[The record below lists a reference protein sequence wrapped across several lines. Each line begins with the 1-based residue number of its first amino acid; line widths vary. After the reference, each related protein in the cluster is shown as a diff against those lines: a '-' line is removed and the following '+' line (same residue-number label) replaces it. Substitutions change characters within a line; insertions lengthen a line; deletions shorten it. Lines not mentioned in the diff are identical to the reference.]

1 MAFEGEDARRWS
13 MVDAPT
19 LQPAVDFVTKS
30 PNGPFLDTGINVI
43 PEMRGRVYLSVDTIK
58 EMAEIAGL
66 FETKDAQGKTLYDL
80 EVYNRG
86 YRNGLKEGEELLGKL
101 TSTISHLTADDY
113 AAVLHDVETVDSL
126 EAVAADES
134 GEPVGDSGD
143 VQKPAARKRK

>member
-43 PEMRGRVYLSVDTIK
+43 PEMRGRVYLSVDTIR

-66 FETKDAQGKTLYDL
+66 LVLVRVFTFI
-80 EVYNRG
+80 
-86 YRNGLKEGEELLGKL
+86 LGVFHEKRFISMAGFSRKL
-101 TSTISHLTADDY
+101 S
-113 AAVLHDVETVDSL
+113 
-126 EAVAADES
+126 
-134 GEPVGDSGD
+134 
-143 VQKPAARKRK
+143 